1 MIRTFY
7 HNIDIFWTITRVI
20 MTNFIILVIYGDL
33 SIVKHCV
40 FSLVLVLYGVT
51 FSCCG
56 GCFGSSLDFQ
66 HNYCSSVCRS
76 DVFFGW
82 GWVRVELLR
91 FFFGFELG
99 CFGSS
104 LDLSW
109 VCWVGVEFVLNLL
122 I

>member
-1 MIRTFY
+1 
-7 HNIDIFWTITRVI
+7 

-40 FSLVLVLYGVT
+40 FSLGLVLYGVA

-82 GWVRVELLR
+82 GWLWVKAGLLR
-91 FFFGFELG
+91 FFFGLGLGLELG

-104 LDLSW
+104 LDLNW